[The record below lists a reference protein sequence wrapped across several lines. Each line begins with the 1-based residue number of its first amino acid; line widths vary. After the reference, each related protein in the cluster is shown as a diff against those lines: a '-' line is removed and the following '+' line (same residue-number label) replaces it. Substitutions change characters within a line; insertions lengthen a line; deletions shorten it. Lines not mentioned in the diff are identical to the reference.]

1 VEEEAMNPAR
11 AEARFRTM
19 HEVFMIGIESKKH
32 TKDGMRRIRDRTGGT
47 ETEKT
52 EPERKRQV
60 DM

>member
-1 VEEEAMNPAR
+1 MNPAR

-19 HEVFMIGIESKKH
+19 HEVFMIGIGSKRH

-52 EPERKRQV
+52 EPEREGQI